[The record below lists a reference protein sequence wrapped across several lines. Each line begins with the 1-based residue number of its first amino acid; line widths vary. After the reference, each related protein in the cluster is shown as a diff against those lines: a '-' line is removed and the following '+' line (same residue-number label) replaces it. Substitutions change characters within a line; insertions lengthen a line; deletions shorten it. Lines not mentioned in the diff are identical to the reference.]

1 MPFVKY
7 TAKKT
12 LINAALSCTLAPMAK
27 TYIGVGVIIESVI
40 RCVRWAMARL
50 GAFYIYGKFFKIFLI
65 FDFSGKNGCPRYKGR
80 GSQMFSRTAFRQRG
94 GDPLEADKAGAGYCA
109 EEIQQVLHRGFKW
122 RSVELSGGTGQAL
135 GAGDQFF

>member
-50 GAFYIYGKFFKIFLI
+50 GAFYIYEKFFKIFLI
-65 FDFSGKNGCPRYKGR
+65 FRFFWKKWLSSLQREGQPDVFENGFQAEGR
-80 GSQMFSRTAFRQRG
+80 
-94 GDPLEADKAGAGYCA
+94 
-109 EEIQQVLHRGFKW
+109 
-122 RSVELSGGTGQAL
+122 
-135 GAGDQFF
+135 